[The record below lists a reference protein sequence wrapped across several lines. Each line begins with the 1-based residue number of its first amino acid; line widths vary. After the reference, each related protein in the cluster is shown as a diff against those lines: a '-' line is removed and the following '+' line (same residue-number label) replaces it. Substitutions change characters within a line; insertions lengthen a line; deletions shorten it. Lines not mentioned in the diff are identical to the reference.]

1 MRTESGICMALIH
14 IEFDEFVLW
23 WKNHAQ
29 RAIFIKLNDA
39 HNGSGSYSIL
49 QDFDIRRQLLEHK
62 KAYISSNYWKDQKQ
76 IWLMSFFEWKYLWK
90 GQKIM
95 WQIQKLP
102 KITKKHIQSCITNHF
117 DPKFCSTRNTR
128 KSSSLN
134 RFALQEKVSN
144 ESINKI
150 RSTEIQIWNYGCS
163 YQIWVFLST
172 FFDFVIFLYDKPV
185 LFAQRWF

>member
-1 MRTESGICMALIH
+1 MMLTMDLVHIPFSKTLTFGDNFWNTKKRTFHRI
-14 IEFDEFVLW
+14 IEKT
-23 WKNHAQ
+23 KNKSDWCL
-29 RAIFIKLNDA
+29 FLNGNIYGKDKRSC
-39 HNGSGSYSIL
+39 GKS
-49 QDFDIRRQLLEHK
+49 K
-62 KAYISSNYWKDQKQ
+62 NYLKSQ
-76 IWLMSFFEWKYLWK
+76 
-90 GQKIM
+90 
-95 WQIQKLP
+95 
-102 KITKKHIQSCITNHF
+102 KKHIQSCITNHF